1 MRNSG
6 CQMARNIVS
15 LNRLIASIIVLMMI
29 ATTAICFLQ
38 IEPDSESVLKSRT
51 LQAWPS
57 GTIVVNVTD
66 EVGRGIAGATVRTT
80 GNTIIWQNQTG
91 SDGSVTI
98 SLLPADDN
106 VTNGLTY
113 QLNASMTGY
122 RDSANVFQ
130 NVSEN
135 GTQYVTLAIFGGSIL
150 GTVTTSLG
158 GTIAPVEGANVT
170 IASLGFSTNVSQSS
184 GAYRLDG
191 IPAGTVSVA
200 ANASGY
206 VPTSQ
211 DIVMPLG
218 GSILLNFV
226 LISQNG
232 SISGHVYHSTLHKV
246 LNNTNVSVRVGSF
259 TITVMSGSDGS
270 YNLTNLPEGT
280 YTLTAE
286 RDGFLSIAIPD
297 VVVTRGNVTLGVDL
311 NLTEKPTRL
320 YGVVRSGTRLLVG
333 ANISV
338 VGTSTFNLSGPDGNY
353 EIGNLTAGIYT
364 IRASSPGYETAA
376 FAGVVMPEGGEI
388 QLNINLTG
396 LPGALITGV
405 VIDADTGLPLANVL
419 VTIVDI
425 DPPRAGVATDIN
437 GAYGLPGL
445 DPGNYTIRFEKTGYR
460 PVEISDVNVTKD
472 GETKQDLEMTPL
484 RRGFEG
490 FIPGFDIP
498 HSMMLM
504 ALCLT
509 IIIFALAV
517 YLRHRSFETPESAPA
532 VYDQAEEEE
541 ADKEAT
547 VDGEESED
555 LQEEANL
562 RMIGKSKNG
571 GD

>member
-1 MRNSG
+1 
-6 CQMARNIVS
+6 MARNIVS
-15 LNRLIASIIVLMMI
+15 DNRLMASIIVLMML

-38 IEPDSESVLKSRT
+38 IGSDSEPVLKART
-51 LQAWPS
+51 MQAWPS

-66 EVGRGIAGATVRTT
+66 EVGRGIVGATVRTN
-80 GNTIIWQNQTG
+80 GNGIFWQNQTG

-106 VTNGLTY
+106 ITNGLTY
-113 QLNASMTGY
+113 QLNASMPGY
-122 RDSANVFQ
+122 RDSAIVFR

-135 GTQYVTLAIFGGSIL
+135 STEHVTLVIFGGSIL

-158 GTIAPVEGANVT
+158 GAPVEGANVT
-170 IASLGFSTNVSQSS
+170 IASLGFSTTVSPSN
-184 GAYRLDG
+184 GAYQLDG
-191 IPAGTVSVA
+191 IPAGTVSVT

-206 VPTSQ
+206 VPSSH

-218 GSILLNFV
+218 GNMLLNFV
-226 LISQNG
+226 LTSQNG
-232 SISGHVYHSTLHKV
+232 SISGHVYHSTLHTG

-286 RDGFLSIAIPD
+286 REGFLSIAIAD
-297 VVVTRGNVTLGVDL
+297 VVVTRGNITTVGVDF

-333 ANISV
+333 ANVSV

-364 IRASSPGYETAA
+364 VRASSPGYETATI
-376 FAGVVMPEGGEI
+376 AGVVMPEGGAI

-396 LPGALITGV
+396 LPGALISGV
-405 VIDADTGLPLANVL
+405 VVDAATGLPLANVL

-445 DPGNYTIRFEKTGYR
+445 NPGNYTVRFEKTGYR
-460 PVEISDVNVTKD
+460 PVEISNINVTKD
-472 GETKQDLEMTPL
+472 GQTNQDLEMTPL
-484 RRGFEG
+484 RNGFEG

-517 YLRHRSFETPESAPA
+517 YLRHRSFETPENAPA
-532 VYDQAEEEE
+532 IYDQAEEEGAE
-541 ADKEAT
+541 KETT

-555 LQEEANL
+555 LREEVNQ
-562 RMIGKSKNG
+562 RKIRKSKDG

>member
-1 MRNSG
+1 
-6 CQMARNIVS
+6 MARNIVS
-15 LNRLIASIIVLMMI
+15 DNRLMASIIVLMML
-29 ATTAICFLQ
+29 ATTAICFMQ
-38 IEPDSESVLKSRT
+38 IGSDSEPVLKART
-51 LQAWPS
+51 MQAWPS

-66 EVGRGIAGATVRTT
+66 VVGREIVGATVRTT
-80 GNTIIWQNQTG
+80 GNGIFWQNQTG

-113 QLNASMTGY
+113 QLNASMPGY
-122 RDSANVFQ
+122 RDSTNVFQ

-135 GTQYVTLAIFGGSIL
+135 STQYVTLVIFGGSIL

-158 GTIAPVEGANVT
+158 GTMAPVKGANVT
-170 IASLGFSTNVSQSS
+170 ISSLGFSTNVSPSS
-184 GAYRLDG
+184 GAYQLDG
-191 IPAGTVSVA
+191 IPAGTMSVT

-206 VPTSQ
+206 VPSSQ

-218 GSILLNFV
+218 GNILLNFV

-232 SISGHVYHSTLHKV
+232 SISGHVYHSTLHTV

-286 RDGFLSIAIPD
+286 RDGFLSIAIAD
-297 VVVTRGNVTLGVDL
+297 VVVTRGNRTVGVDF

-333 ANISV
+333 ANVSV

-364 IRASSPGYETAA
+364 VRASSPGYETATIA
-376 FAGVVMPEGGEI
+376 DVVMPEGGAI

-396 LPGALITGV
+396 LPGALISGV
-405 VIDADTGLPLANVL
+405 VVDADTGMPLANVL

-425 DPPRAGVATDIN
+425 DPARVGVATDIN

-445 DPGNYTIRFEKTGYR
+445 DPGNYTLRFEKTGYR
-460 PVEISDVNVTKD
+460 PVEISNINVTKD
-472 GETKQDLEMTPL
+472 GETKQNLEMTPL
-484 RRGFEG
+484 RNGFEG

-509 IIIFALAV
+509 IIIFALA
-517 YLRHRSFETPESAPA
+517 
-532 VYDQAEEEE
+532 
-541 ADKEAT
+541 
-547 VDGEESED
+547 
-555 LQEEANL
+555 
-562 RMIGKSKNG
+562 
-571 GD
+571 

>member
-1 MRNSG
+1 
-6 CQMARNIVS
+6 MARNIVS
-15 LNRLIASIIVLMMI
+15 DNRLMASIIVLMVL

-38 IEPDSESVLKSRT
+38 IGADSEPVLKART
-51 LQAWPS
+51 MEAWPS
-57 GTIVVNVTD
+57 GTMIVNVTD
-66 EVGRGIAGATVRTT
+66 EVGRDIVGATVRTT
-80 GNTIIWQNQTG
+80 GNGILWQNQTG

-106 VTNGLTY
+106 VTDGLTY
-113 QLNASMTGY
+113 QLNASMLGY
-122 RDSANVFQ
+122 RDSTNAFQ

-135 GTQYVTLAIFGGSIL
+135 GTVHVTLVIFGGSIL

-158 GTIAPVEGANVT
+158 GTTTPVEGANVT
-170 IASLGFSTNVSQSS
+170 IASLGFSTIVSPST
-184 GAYRLDG
+184 GAYLLGG
-191 IPAGTVSVA
+191 IPAGTVSVT

-206 VPTSQ
+206 VPSSQ

-218 GSILLNFV
+218 GNILLNFV

-232 SISGHVYHSTLHKV
+232 SISGNVYHSTLHTA
-246 LNNTNVSVRVGSF
+246 LNSTNVSVRVGSF
-259 TITVMSGSDGS
+259 TIIVTSGSDGS

-286 RDGFLSIAIPD
+286 REGFSPISIAD
-297 VVVTRGNVTLGVDL
+297 VVVTRGNRTVGVDF

-338 VGTSTFNLSGPDGNY
+338 VGTTTFNLSGPDGNY

-364 IRASSPGYETAA
+364 IRVSSPGYETATIA
-376 FAGVVMPEGGEI
+376 DVVMPEGGTI
-388 QLNINLTG
+388 QLNVNLTG
-396 LPGALITGV
+396 LPGGLISGV
-405 VIDADTGLPLANVL
+405 VVDADTGMPLANVL

-445 DPGNYTIRFEKTGYR
+445 DPGNYTVRFEKTGYQ
-460 PVEISDVNVTKD
+460 PIEISNINVTKD
-472 GETKQDLEMTPL
+472 GETKQNLEMTPL

-490 FIPGFDIP
+490 FIPGFDVP

-517 YLRHRSFETPESAPA
+517 YLRHRSFETPDSSPA
-532 VYDQAEEEE
+532 IYDQADEEE
-541 ADKEAT
+541 AEKETT

-555 LQEEANL
+555 LREEVNQ
-562 RMIGKSKNG
+562 RKIRKSKNG

>member
-1 MRNSG
+1 
-6 CQMARNIVS
+6 MARNIVS
-15 LNRLIASIIVLMMI
+15 DNKLMASIIVLIML

-38 IEPDSESVLKSRT
+38 IGADSEPVLKART
-51 LQAWPS
+51 MQAWPS

-66 EVGRGIAGATVRTT
+66 EVGRGVAGATVRTT
-80 GNTIIWQNQTG
+80 GNGIFWQNQTG

-106 VTNGLTY
+106 VTDRLTY
-113 QLNASMTGY
+113 QLNASMLAY
-122 RDSANVFQ
+122 RDSTNVFQ

-135 GTQYVTLAIFGGSIL
+135 RTEYVTLVIFGGSIL

-158 GTIAPVEGANVT
+158 GTMAPVVGANVT

-191 IPAGTVSVA
+191 IPAGTVSVT

-206 VPTSQ
+206 VPSSQ

-218 GSILLNFV
+218 GSVLLNFV

-232 SISGHVYHSTLHKV
+232 SISGHVYHSSLHTA

-259 TITVMSGSDGS
+259 TITVVSGSDGS

-286 RDGFLSIAIPD
+286 RDGFLSMAISD
-297 VVVTRGNVTLGVDL
+297 VVVTRGNITLGIDF
-311 NLTEKPTRL
+311 NLTEKATRL

-333 ANISV
+333 ANVSV
-338 VGTSTFNLSGPDGNY
+338 VGTLTFNLSGPDGNY
-353 EIGNLTAGIYT
+353 EITNLTAGTYT
-364 IRASSPGYETAA
+364 IRAASPGYETAT
-376 FAGVVMPEGGEI
+376 FADVVMPEGGEI

-396 LPGALITGV
+396 LPGALISGV

-445 DPGNYTIRFEKTGYR
+445 VPGNYTVRFEKTGYR
-460 PVEISDVNVTKD
+460 PMEIPNINVTKD
-472 GETKQDLEMTPL
+472 GQTIQNLEMTPL

-509 IIIFALAV
+509 IVIFALAV

-532 VYDQAEEEE
+532 IYDQAEEE
-541 ADKEAT
+541 KEAT
-547 VDGEESED
+547 VDGEGSED
-555 LQEEANL
+555 LKEEVN
-562 RMIGKSKNG
+562 RRKIGKSKDG

>member
-1 MRNSG
+1 
-6 CQMARNIVS
+6 MARNIVS
-15 LNRLIASIIVLMMI
+15 DNRLMASIIVLIML

-38 IEPDSESVLKSRT
+38 IGADSEPVLKART
-51 LQAWPS
+51 METWPS
-57 GTIVVNVTD
+57 GTMVVNVTD
-66 EVGRGIAGATVRTT
+66 EVGRGIVGATVRTN
-80 GNTIIWQNQTG
+80 GNGISWQNQTG
-91 SDGSVTI
+91 SDGSVTV

-106 VTNGLTY
+106 VTDGLTY
-113 QLNASMTGY
+113 QLNASMLGY
-122 RDSANVFQ
+122 RDSTNLFQ

-135 GTQYVTLAIFGGSIL
+135 GTVHVTLVIFGGSIL

-158 GTIAPVEGANVT
+158 GTMTPVEGANVT
-170 IASLGFSTNVSQSS
+170 ISSLGFSTIVSPST
-184 GAYRLDG
+184 GAYELDG
-191 IPAGTVSVA
+191 IPAGTVSVT

-206 VPTSQ
+206 VPSSL
-211 DIVMPLG
+211 DVVMPLG
-218 GSILLNFV
+218 GNILLNFV

-232 SISGHVYHSTLHKV
+232 SISGNVYHSTLHTA

-259 TITVMSGSDGS
+259 TITVTSGSDGS
-270 YNLTNLPEGT
+270 YSLTNLPEGT

-286 RDGFLSIAIPD
+286 REGFSPISIAD
-297 VVVTRGNVTLGVDL
+297 VVVTRGNRTVGVDF
-311 NLTEKPTRL
+311 NLTENPTRL

-364 IRASSPGYETAA
+364 IRVSSPGYETATIA
-376 FAGVVMPEGGEI
+376 DVVVPEGGTI

-396 LPGALITGV
+396 LPGALISGV
-405 VIDADTGLPLANVL
+405 VIDADTGMPLANVL

-445 DPGNYTIRFEKTGYR
+445 DPGNYTVRFEKTGYQ
-460 PVEISDVNVTKD
+460 PIEISNINVTKD
-472 GETKQDLEMTPL
+472 GETKQNLEMTPL

-532 VYDQAEEEE
+532 IYDQADEEDAE
-541 ADKEAT
+541 KETA

-555 LQEEANL
+555 LQGEANQ
-562 RMIGKSKNG
+562 RKIRKSKNG

>member
-1 MRNSG
+1 
-6 CQMARNIVS
+6 MARNIVS
-15 LNRLIASIIVLMMI
+15 DNRLMASIIVLMVL

-38 IEPDSESVLKSRT
+38 IGPDPEPAQRART
-51 LQAWPS
+51 TQAWPS
-57 GTIVVNVTD
+57 GTMVVNVTD

-80 GNTIIWQNQTG
+80 GNSISWQNQTG

-113 QLNASMTGY
+113 QLNASMLGY
-122 RDSANVFQ
+122 RDSTNAFQ

-135 GTQYVTLAIFGGSIL
+135 GTGYVTLVIFGGSIL

-158 GTIAPVEGANVT
+158 GTMAPVEGANVT
-170 IASLGFSTNVSQSS
+170 IASLGFSTNVSPAS

-191 IPAGTVSVA
+191 VPAGTVSVT

-206 VPTSQ
+206 VPSSQ
-211 DIVMPLG
+211 DIIMPLG
-218 GSILLNFV
+218 GSVLLNFV

-232 SISGHVYHSTLHKV
+232 SISGHVYHSTIHSA
-246 LNNTNVSVRVGSF
+246 LNNSNVSVRVGSF

-286 RDGFLSIAIPD
+286 REGFLSTSIAD
-297 VVVTRGNVTLGVDL
+297 VIVTRGNRTVGVDF

-333 ANISV
+333 ANVSV
-338 VGTSTFNLSGPDGNY
+338 VGTSVFNLSGPDGNY

-364 IRASSPGYETAA
+364 VKASSPGYETATIA
-376 FAGVVMPEGGEI
+376 DVVMPEGGEI

-396 LPGALITGV
+396 LPGALISGTIV
-405 VIDADTGLPLANVL
+405 DSETGLPLANVL
-419 VTIVDI
+419 VTIVNI

-445 DPGNYTIRFEKTGYR
+445 EPGNYTIRFEKTGYR
-460 PVEISDVNVTKD
+460 PVEISGMNVTKD
-472 GETKQDLEMTPL
+472 GQMVQNLEMTPL
-484 RRGFEG
+484 RNGFEG

-517 YLRHRSFETPESAPA
+517 YLRHRSFEAPESAPA
-532 VYDQAEEEE
+532 VYDQADEEE
-541 ADKEAT
+541 AEGETAE
-547 VDGEESED
+547 DGEGSDD
-555 LQEEANL
+555 LQEDAGL
-562 RMIGKSKNG
+562 RKSGKSKNG

>member
-1 MRNSG
+1 
-6 CQMARNIVS
+6 MARNIVS
-15 LNRLIASIIVLMMI
+15 VNRLMASIIVLMMLS
-29 ATTAICFLQ
+29 TTAICFLQ
-38 IEPDSESVLKSRT
+38 IGPDSGPVLRART
-51 LQAWPS
+51 MQAWPS

-66 EVGRGIAGATVRTT
+66 EVGRGIIGATVRTT
-80 GNTIIWQNQTG
+80 GNSIFWQNQTG

-113 QLNASMTGY
+113 QLNASMPDY
-122 RDSANVFQ
+122 RDSTNVFQ

-135 GTQYVTLAIFGGSIL
+135 STEYVTLVIFGGSIL

-158 GTIAPVEGANVT
+158 GTMAPVEGANVT
-170 IASLGFSTNVSQSS
+170 IASLGFSTIVSPSS
-184 GAYRLDG
+184 GAYQLDG
-191 IPAGTVSVA
+191 IPAGTVSVT

-206 VPTSQ
+206 VPSSQ

-218 GSILLNFV
+218 GNILLNFV

-232 SISGHVYHSTLHKV
+232 SISGHVYHSTLHTV

-286 RDGFLSIAIPD
+286 REGFLSIAIAD
-297 VVVTRGNVTLGVDL
+297 VVVTRGNRTVGVDF

-333 ANISV
+333 ANVSI

-353 EIGNLTAGIYT
+353 EIGNLTAGIY
-364 IRASSPGYETAA
+364 IVRASSPGYETATIA
-376 FAGVVMPEGGEI
+376 DVVMPEGGAI

-396 LPGALITGV
+396 LPGALISGV
-405 VIDADTGLPLANVL
+405 VKDSVTGMPLANVL

-445 DPGNYTIRFEKTGYR
+445 DPGNYTVRFEKTGYR
-460 PVEISDVNVTKD
+460 PVEISNINVTKD

-484 RRGFEG
+484 RNGFEG

-509 IIIFALAV
+509 IVIFALAV

-532 VYDQAEEEE
+532 IYDQAEEEE
-541 ADKEAT
+541 AEKETT
-547 VDGEESED
+547 VGGEESEY
-555 LQEEANL
+555 LQEEVN
-562 RMIGKSKNG
+562 RRDIGKSKNG

>member
-1 MRNSG
+1 
-6 CQMARNIVS
+6 MARNIVS
-15 LNRLIASIIVLMMI
+15 VNRLMASIIILMMLS
-29 ATTAICFLQ
+29 TTAICFLQ
-38 IEPDSESVLKSRT
+38 IGSDSEPVLKART
-51 LQAWPS
+51 MQAWPS

-66 EVGRGIAGATVRTT
+66 EVGRGIIGATVRTT
-80 GNTIIWQNQTG
+80 GNGIFWQNQTG

-113 QLNASMTGY
+113 QLNASLPGY
-122 RDSANVFQ
+122 RDSTNVFQ
-130 NVSEN
+130 NATEN
-135 GTQYVTLAIFGGSIL
+135 GTEHATLVIFGGSIL

-158 GTIAPVEGANVT
+158 GTMAPVEGANVT
-170 IASLGFSTNVSQSS
+170 IASLGFSTIVSPTS
-184 GAYRLDG
+184 GAYKLDG
-191 IPAGTVSVA
+191 VPAGTVSVT

-206 VPTSQ
+206 VPSSQ

-218 GSILLNFV
+218 GSVLLNFV

-232 SISGHVYHSTLHKV
+232 SISGYVYHSTLHTV

-286 RDGFLSIAIPD
+286 RDGFISIAISD
-297 VVVTRGNVTLGVDL
+297 VVVTRGNRTVGVDF

-333 ANISV
+333 ANVSV
-338 VGTSTFNLSGPDGNY
+338 VGTPIFNLSGPDGNY
-353 EIGNLTAGIYT
+353 EIGNLTAGTYT
-364 IRASSPGYETAA
+364 IKASSPGYETATIA
-376 FAGVVMPEGGEI
+376 DVVIPEGGAI

-396 LPGALITGV
+396 LPGALISGV
-405 VIDADTGLPLANVL
+405 IVDADTGLPLANVL

-425 DPPRAGVATDIN
+425 DPARAGVSTDIN

-445 DPGNYTIRFEKTGYR
+445 DPGNYTLRFEKTGYR
-460 PVEISDVNVTKD
+460 PVEISNVNVTKD
-472 GETKQDLEMTPL
+472 GEKRQNLEMTPL
-484 RRGFEG
+484 RNGFEG

-509 IIIFALAV
+509 IVIFALAV

-532 VYDQAEEEE
+532 IYDQAEEEE
-541 ADKEAT
+541 ADKETSA
-547 VDGEESED
+547 DGEESED
-555 LQEEANL
+555 LQGEVNQ
-562 RMIGKSKNG
+562 RKIRKSNNG

>member
-1 MRNSG
+1 
-6 CQMARNIVS
+6 MARNIVS
-15 LNRLIASIIVLMMI
+15 DRRLMASIIVLIML

-38 IEPDSESVLKSRT
+38 IGSDSEPVLKART
-51 LQAWPS
+51 MQAWPS

-66 EVGRGIAGATVRTT
+66 VVGRGIVGATVRTT
-80 GNTIIWQNQTG
+80 GNGILWQNQTG

-113 QLNASMTGY
+113 QLNASMPGY
-122 RDSANVFQ
+122 RDSAIVFQ

-135 GTQYVTLAIFGGSIL
+135 STEHVTLVIFGGSIL

-158 GTIAPVEGANVT
+158 GTMAPVEGANVT
-170 IASLGFSTNVSQSS
+170 IASLGFSTTVSPSS
-184 GAYRLDG
+184 GAYQLDG
-191 IPAGTVSVA
+191 VPAGTVSVT

-206 VPTSQ
+206 VPSSH

-218 GSILLNFV
+218 GNILLNFV

-232 SISGHVYHSTLHKV
+232 SISGKVYHSTIHTG

-286 RDGFLSIAIPD
+286 REGFLSIAIAD
-297 VVVTRGNVTLGVDL
+297 VVVTRGNITVGVDF
-311 NLTEKPTRL
+311 NITEKPTRL

-333 ANISV
+333 ANVSV

-353 EIGNLTAGIYT
+353 EIGNLTAGTYSV
-364 IRASSPGYETAA
+364 RASSPGYETATIA
-376 FAGVVMPEGGEI
+376 DVVMPEGGSI

-396 LPGALITGV
+396 LPGALISGV
-405 VIDADTGLPLANVL
+405 VRDADTGMPLANVL

-425 DPPRAGVATDIN
+425 DPARAGVATDIN

-445 DPGNYTIRFEKTGYR
+445 DPGNYTVRFEKTGYR
-460 PVEISDVNVTKD
+460 PVEISNIIVTKD
-472 GETKQDLEMTPL
+472 GETKQNLEMTPL
-484 RRGFEG
+484 RNGFEG

-532 VYDQAEEEE
+532 IYDQAEEEE
-541 ADKEAT
+541 AEKETT
-547 VDGEESED
+547 VGGEESED
-555 LQEEANL
+555 LQEEVNQ
-562 RMIGKSKNG
+562 RKIRKSKNS

>member
-1 MRNSG
+1 
-6 CQMARNIVS
+6 MARNIVS
-15 LNRLIASIIVLMMI
+15 YNRLMASIIVLMML

-38 IEPDSESVLKSRT
+38 IVPNSEPVVRART
-51 LQAWPS
+51 MEAWPS
-57 GTIVVNVTD
+57 GTMVVNVTD
-66 EVGRGIAGATVRTT
+66 EVGRGIVGATVRTT
-80 GNTIIWQNQTG
+80 GNGISWQNQTG
-91 SDGSVTI
+91 GDGFVTI
-98 SLLPADDN
+98 NLLPADDN
-106 VTNGLTY
+106 VTSGLTY
-113 QLNASMTGY
+113 QLNASMIDY
-122 RDSANVFQ
+122 RDSTNLFQ

-135 GTQYVTLAIFGGSIL
+135 STVYATLVIFGGSIL

-158 GTIAPVEGANVT
+158 GTTAPVEGANVT
-170 IASLGFSTNVSQSS
+170 IYSLGFSTTVSPSN
-184 GAYRLDG
+184 GAYQLDG
-191 IPAGTVSVA
+191 IPAGTVSVT

-206 VPTSQ
+206 VPSSQ
-211 DIVMPLG
+211 DIVMPLDG
-218 GSILLNFV
+218 NILLNFV

-232 SISGHVYHSTLHKV
+232 SISGDVYHSTLHTV

-259 TITVMSGSDGS
+259 TITVTSGSDGS
-270 YNLTNLPEGT
+270 YNLTNLPEGI

-286 RDGFLSIAIPD
+286 REGFISISIAD
-297 VVVTRGNVTLGVDL
+297 VVVTRGNRTVGVDF

-364 IRASSPGYETAA
+364 VRASSPGYETATIA
-376 FAGVVMPEGGEI
+376 DVVIPEGGTI
-388 QLNINLTG
+388 QLNVNLTG
-396 LPGALITGV
+396 LPGALISGV
-405 VIDADTGLPLANVL
+405 VVDADTGIPLANVL

-425 DPPRAGVATDIN
+425 DPARAGVATDIN

-445 DPGNYTIRFEKTGYR
+445 DPGNYTVRFEKTGYR
-460 PVEISDVNVTKD
+460 PTEISGINVTKD
-472 GETKQDLEMTPL
+472 GQTKQDLRMTPL
-484 RRGFEG
+484 RKGFEG

-509 IIIFALAV
+509 IVIFALAV

-532 VYDQAEEEE
+532 IYDQAEEEE
-541 ADKEAT
+541 AEKETT

-555 LQEEANL
+555 LREGVNQRKIRKL
-562 RMIGKSKNG
+562 KNG
-571 GD
+571 GN

>member
-1 MRNSG
+1 
-6 CQMARNIVS
+6 MARNIVS
-15 LNRLIASIIVLMMI
+15 DNRLMASILVLLML
-29 ATTAICFLQ
+29 TTAAFCFLQ
-38 IEPDSESVLKSRT
+38 IGECPEPALKART
-51 LQAWPS
+51 MQAWPS

-66 EVGRGIAGATVRTT
+66 EVGRGIVGATVRTN
-80 GNTIIWQNQTG
+80 GNGISWQNQTG

-98 SLLPADDN
+98 STLPADDN

-113 QLNASMTGY
+113 QLNASMLGY
-122 RDSANVFQ
+122 RDSINLFQ

-135 GTQYVTLAIFGGSIL
+135 GTVHATLVIFGGSIL

-158 GTIAPVEGANVT
+158 GTMAPVEGANVT
-170 IASLGFSTNVSQSS
+170 IASLGFSTIVSPST
-184 GAYRLDG
+184 GAYEIDG
-191 IPAGTVSVA
+191 IPAGTVSVT
-200 ANASGY
+200 ANASGF
-206 VPTSQ
+206 VPSSQ

-218 GSILLNFV
+218 GNVLLNFV
-226 LISQNG
+226 LMSQNG
-232 SISGHVYHSTLHKV
+232 SISGTVYHSTLHTA
-246 LNNTNVSVRVGSF
+246 LNNTNISVRVGSF
-259 TITVMSGSDGS
+259 TIIVTSGSDGS

-280 YTLTAE
+280 YTLIADRE
-286 RDGFLSIAIPD
+286 GFSPVSIAD
-297 VVVTRGNVTLGVDL
+297 VIVTRGNRTVGVDF
-311 NLTEKPTRL
+311 NLTENPTRL

-338 VGTSTFNLSGPDGNY
+338 VGTSSFNLSGPDGNY

-364 IRASSPGYETAA
+364 ISVSSPGYETATIA
-376 FAGVVMPEGGEI
+376 DVVIPEGGTI

-396 LPGALITGV
+396 LPGALISGF

-419 VTIVDI
+419 VTIVDV
-425 DPPRAGVATDIN
+425 DPPRTGVATDIN

-445 DPGNYTIRFEKTGYR
+445 NPGNYTVRFEKTGYQ
-460 PVEISDVNVTKD
+460 PIEISNINVTKD
-472 GETKQDLEMTPL
+472 GETKQNLEMTPL

-517 YLRHRSFETPESAPA
+517 YLRHRSFETPGSSPA
-532 VYDQAEEEE
+532 VYDQADEEE
-541 ADKEAT
+541 AEKETT

-555 LQEEANL
+555 LREEANQ
-562 RMIGKSKNG
+562 SKTRK
-571 GD
+571 

>member
-1 MRNSG
+1 
-6 CQMARNIVS
+6 MARNIVS
-15 LNRLIASIIVLMMI
+15 DNRLMASIIVLMML

-38 IEPDSESVLKSRT
+38 IGSDSEPVLKART
-51 LQAWPS
+51 MQAWPS

-66 EVGRGIAGATVRTT
+66 EVGRGIVGATVRTN
-80 GNTIIWQNQTG
+80 GNGIFWQNQTG

-106 VTNGLTY
+106 ITNGLTY
-113 QLNASMTGY
+113 QLNASMPGY
-122 RDSANVFQ
+122 RDSAIVFR

-135 GTQYVTLAIFGGSIL
+135 STEHVTLVIFGGSIL

-158 GTIAPVEGANVT
+158 GAPVEGANVT
-170 IASLGFSTNVSQSS
+170 IASLGFSTTVSPSN
-184 GAYRLDG
+184 GAYQLDG
-191 IPAGTVSVA
+191 IPAGTVSVT

-206 VPTSQ
+206 VPSSH

-218 GSILLNFV
+218 GNMLLNFV
-226 LISQNG
+226 LTSQNG
-232 SISGHVYHSTLHKV
+232 SISGHVYHSTLHTG

-286 RDGFLSIAIPD
+286 REGFLSIAIAD
-297 VVVTRGNVTLGVDL
+297 VVVTRGNITTVGVDF

-333 ANISV
+333 ANVSV

-353 EIGNLTAGIYT
+353 EIGNLTAGTYT
-364 IRASSPGYETAA
+364 VRASSPGYETAIIA
-376 FAGVVMPEGGEI
+376 DVVMPEGGAI

-396 LPGALITGV
+396 LPGALISGWV
-405 VIDADTGLPLANVL
+405 VDAATGLPLANVL

-445 DPGNYTIRFEKTGYR
+445 DPGNYTVRFEKTGYR
-460 PVEISDVNVTKD
+460 PVEISNINVTKD
-472 GETKQDLEMTPL
+472 GQTNQDLEMTPL
-484 RRGFEG
+484 RNGFEG

-532 VYDQAEEEE
+532 IYDQAEEEE
-541 ADKEAT
+541 AERETT
-547 VDGEESED
+547 VHGEESED
-555 LQEEANL
+555 LQKEVNQ
-562 RMIGKSKNG
+562 RKIRKSKNG

>member
-1 MRNSG
+1 
-6 CQMARNIVS
+6 MARNIVS
-15 LNRLIASIIVLMMI
+15 DNRSMASIIVLMML

-38 IEPDSESVLKSRT
+38 IGSDSEPVLKVRT
-51 LQAWPS
+51 MQVWPS
-57 GTIVVNVTD
+57 GTMVVNVTD

-80 GNTIIWQNQTG
+80 GNGIFWQNQTG

-106 VTNGLTY
+106 VTGGLTY
-113 QLNASMTGY
+113 QLNASMPGY
-122 RDSANVFQ
+122 RDSTNAFQ
-130 NVSEN
+130 NATEN
-135 GTQYVTLAIFGGSIL
+135 RTEHVTLIIFGGSIL

-158 GTIAPVEGANVT
+158 GAPVEGANVT
-170 IASLGFSTNVSQSS
+170 IASLGFSTIVSPTS
-184 GAYRLDG
+184 GAYQLDG
-191 IPAGTVSVA
+191 VPAGTVSVT

-206 VPTSQ
+206 VPSSQ
-211 DIVMPLG
+211 DIVIPLG
-218 GSILLNFV
+218 GSVLLNFI

-232 SISGHVYHSTLHKV
+232 SISGHVYHSTLHTV

-286 RDGFLSIAIPD
+286 RDGFLSIAISD
-297 VVVTRGNVTLGVDL
+297 VVVTRGNRTVGVDF

-333 ANISV
+333 ANVSV

-353 EIGNLTAGIYT
+353 EIGNLTAGVYT
-364 IRASSPGYETAA
+364 VRASSPGYETATIA
-376 FAGVVMPEGGEI
+376 DVVIPEGGAI

-396 LPGALITGV
+396 LPGALISGV
-405 VIDADTGLPLANVL
+405 VKDADTGLPLANVL

-445 DPGNYTIRFEKTGYR
+445 DPGNYTLRFEKTGYR
-460 PVEISDVNVTKD
+460 PVEISNINVTKD
-472 GETKQDLEMTPL
+472 GETKQNLEMTPL

-498 HSMMLM
+498 HSMMLL

-509 IIIFALAV
+509 IVIFALAV

-532 VYDQAEEEE
+532 IYDQAEEEE
-541 ADKEAT
+541 AEKKETT
-547 VDGEESED
+547 VGGEESED
-555 LQEEANL
+555 LQEEVN
-562 RMIGKSKNG
+562 RRKIGKSKNG

>member
-1 MRNSG
+1 LM
-6 CQMARNIVS
+6 
-15 LNRLIASIIVLMMI
+15 ASIIVLMML

-38 IEPDSESVLKSRT
+38 IGSDSEPVLKART
-51 LQAWPS
+51 MQAWPS

-66 EVGRGIAGATVRTT
+66 EVGRGIVGATVRTT
-80 GNTIIWQNQTG
+80 GNGIFWQNQTG

-98 SLLPADDN
+98 SLLYADDN

-113 QLNASMTGY
+113 QVNASMPGY
-122 RDSANVFQ
+122 RDSVTVPQ

-135 GTQYVTLAIFGGSIL
+135 WTEHVTLVIFGGSIL
-150 GTVTTSLG
+150 GTVTTSMG
-158 GTIAPVEGANVT
+158 GTMAPVEGANVT
-170 IASLGFSTNVSQSS
+170 ISSLGFSTNVSPSN
-184 GAYRLDG
+184 GAYQLDG
-191 IPAGTVSVA
+191 IPAGTVSVT

-206 VPTSQ
+206 VPSSQ

-218 GSILLNFV
+218 GNILLNFV

-232 SISGHVYHSTLHKV
+232 SISGHVYHSTLHTS
-246 LNNTNVSVRVGSF
+246 LNNTNVSVQVGSF

-270 YNLTNLPEGT
+270 YNLTNLPEGS

-286 RDGFLSIAIPD
+286 REGFLSIAIAD
-297 VVVTRGNVTLGVDL
+297 VVVTRGSRTVGVDF

-333 ANISV
+333 ANVSI

-364 IRASSPGYETAA
+364 VRASSPGYETATIA
-376 FAGVVMPEGGEI
+376 DVVIPEGGEI

-396 LPGALITGV
+396 LPGALISGV
-405 VIDADTGLPLANVL
+405 VVDADTGLPLANVL

-445 DPGNYTIRFEKTGYR
+445 DPGNYTVRFEKTGYR
-460 PVEISDVNVTKD
+460 PVEISNINVTKD
-472 GETKQDLEMTPL
+472 GQTNQNLEMTPL
-484 RRGFEG
+484 RNGFEG

-498 HSMMLM
+498 HSMMLL

-509 IIIFALAV
+509 IVIFALAV

-541 ADKEAT
+541 EEKEST
-547 VDGEESED
+547 VDGEGSED
-555 LQEEANL
+555 LQEELNQ
-562 RMIGKSKNG
+562 RRVGKSKNG

>member
-1 MRNSG
+1 
-6 CQMARNIVS
+6 MARNIVS
-15 LNRLIASIIVLMMI
+15 DRRLMASIIVLIML

-38 IEPDSESVLKSRT
+38 IGSDSEPVLKART
-51 LQAWPS
+51 MQAWPS

-66 EVGRGIAGATVRTT
+66 VVGRGIVGATVRTT
-80 GNTIIWQNQTG
+80 GNGILWQNQTG

-113 QLNASMTGY
+113 QLNASMPGY
-122 RDSANVFQ
+122 RDSAIVFQ

-135 GTQYVTLAIFGGSIL
+135 STEHVTLVIFGGSIL

-158 GTIAPVEGANVT
+158 GTMAPVEGANVT
-170 IASLGFSTNVSQSS
+170 IASLGFSTTVSPSS
-184 GAYRLDG
+184 GAYQLDG
-191 IPAGTVSVA
+191 VPAGTVSVT

-206 VPTSQ
+206 VPSSH

-218 GSILLNFV
+218 GNILLNFV

-232 SISGHVYHSTLHKV
+232 SISGKVYHSTIHTG

-286 RDGFLSIAIPD
+286 REGFLSIAIAD
-297 VVVTRGNVTLGVDL
+297 VVVTRGNITVGVDF
-311 NLTEKPTRL
+311 NITEKPTRL

-333 ANISV
+333 ANVSV

-353 EIGNLTAGIYT
+353 EIGNLTAGTYT
-364 IRASSPGYETAA
+364 VRASSPGYETAIIA
-376 FAGVVMPEGGEI
+376 DVVMPEGGTI

-396 LPGALITGV
+396 LPGALISGV
-405 VIDADTGLPLANVL
+405 VRDADTGMPLANVL

-425 DPPRAGVATDIN
+425 DPARAGVATDIN

-445 DPGNYTIRFEKTGYR
+445 DPGNYTVRFEKTGYR
-460 PVEISDVNVTKD
+460 PVEISNIIVTKD
-472 GETKQDLEMTPL
+472 GETKQNLEMTPL
-484 RRGFEG
+484 RNGFEG

-532 VYDQAEEEE
+532 IYDQAEEEE
-541 ADKEAT
+541 AEKETT
-547 VDGEESED
+547 VGGEESED
-555 LQEEANL
+555 LQEEVNQ
-562 RMIGKSKNG
+562 RKIRKSKNS

>member
-1 MRNSG
+1 
-6 CQMARNIVS
+6 MARNIVS
-15 LNRLIASIIVLMMI
+15 YNRLMASIIFLMML

-38 IEPDSESVLKSRT
+38 IGSDSEPVLKART
-51 LQAWPS
+51 MQAWPS

-66 EVGRGIAGATVRTT
+66 EVGRGIVGATVRTN
-80 GNTIIWQNQTG
+80 GNGIFWQNQTG

-106 VTNGLTY
+106 ITNGLTY
-113 QLNASMTGY
+113 QLNASMPGY

-135 GTQYVTLAIFGGSIL
+135 GTKHVTLVIFGGSIL

-158 GTIAPVEGANVT
+158 GAPVEGANVT
-170 IASLGFSTNVSQSS
+170 IASLGFSTTVSPSN
-184 GAYRLDG
+184 GAYQLDG
-191 IPAGTVSVA
+191 IPAGTVSVT

-206 VPTSQ
+206 VPSSH

-218 GSILLNFV
+218 GNMLLNFV
-226 LISQNG
+226 LTSQNG
-232 SISGHVYHSTLHKV
+232 SISGHVYHSTLHTG

-286 RDGFLSIAIPD
+286 REGFLSIAIAD
-297 VVVTRGNVTLGVDL
+297 VVVTRGNITTVGVDF

-333 ANISV
+333 ANVSV

-353 EIGNLTAGIYT
+353 EIGNLTAGTYT
-364 IRASSPGYETAA
+364 VRASSPGYETAIIA
-376 FAGVVMPEGGEI
+376 DVVMPEGGAI

-396 LPGALITGV
+396 LPGALISGWV
-405 VIDADTGLPLANVL
+405 VDAATGLPLANVL

-445 DPGNYTIRFEKTGYR
+445 DPGNYTVRFEKTGYR
-460 PVEISDVNVTKD
+460 PVEISNINVTKD
-472 GETKQDLEMTPL
+472 GQTNQDLEMTPL
-484 RRGFEG
+484 RNGFEG

-532 VYDQAEEEE
+532 IYDQAEEEE
-541 ADKEAT
+541 AERETT
-547 VDGEESED
+547 VHGEESED
-555 LQEEANL
+555 LQKEVNQ
-562 RMIGKSKNG
+562 RKIRKSKNG

>member
-1 MRNSG
+1 
-6 CQMARNIVS
+6 MARNIVS
-15 LNRLIASIIVLMMI
+15 DNRLMASIFVLLMLT
-29 ATTAICFLQ
+29 TTAFCFVQ
-38 IEPDSESVLKSRT
+38 IGERPEPALKART
-51 LQAWPS
+51 MQAWPS

-66 EVGRGIAGATVRTT
+66 EVGRGIVGATVRTT
-80 GNTIIWQNQTG
+80 GNGISWQNQTG
-91 SDGSVTI
+91 SDGSVTL

-113 QLNASMTGY
+113 QLNASILGY
-122 RDSANVFQ
+122 RDSTNVFH

-135 GTQYVTLAIFGGSIL
+135 GTEYVTLVVFGGSIL

-158 GTIAPVEGANVT
+158 GTVAPVEGANVT
-170 IASLGFSTNVSQSS
+170 IASLGFSTNVSPSS
-184 GAYRLDG
+184 GAYRIDG

-206 VPTSQ
+206 VPSSQ

-232 SISGHVYHSTLHKV
+232 SISGHVYHSTFHSA
-246 LNNTNVSVRVGSF
+246 LNNTNVSVRVSSF

-280 YTLTAE
+280 YTLTADRE
-286 RDGFLSIAIPD
+286 GFLSASIAD
-297 VVVTRGNVTLGVDL
+297 VVVTRGNRTVGVDF

-333 ANISV
+333 ANVSV
-338 VGTSTFNLSGPDGNY
+338 VGTSIFNLSGPDGNY

-364 IRASSPGYETAA
+364 VKVSSPGYVTTTIAD
-376 FAGVVMPEGGEI
+376 VVMPQGGEI
-388 QLNINLTG
+388 QLNVNLTG
-396 LPGALITGV
+396 LPGALISGV
-405 VIDADTGLPLANVL
+405 VVDADTGAPLANVL

-425 DPPRAGVATDIN
+425 DPARAGVATDIN
-437 GAYGLPGL
+437 GVYGLPGL
-445 DPGNYTIRFEKTGYR
+445 DPGNYTVRFEKTGYR
-460 PVEISDVNVTKD
+460 PVEISGINVTKD
-472 GETKQDLEMTPL
+472 GQTIQNLEMTPL

-517 YLRHRSFETPESAPA
+517 YLRHRSFETPDNAPA
-532 VYDQAEEEE
+532 IYDQEDEEE
-541 ADKEAT
+541 AEKDTAA
-547 VDGEESED
+547 DGTESED
-555 LQEEANL
+555 LHEDVSQRNI
-562 RMIGKSKNG
+562 RRPKDG

>member
-1 MRNSG
+1 
-6 CQMARNIVS
+6 MARNIVS
-15 LNRLIASIIVLMMI
+15 DNRLMASIIVLIML

-38 IEPDSESVLKSRT
+38 IGADSEPVLKART
-51 LQAWPS
+51 MEAWPS
-57 GTIVVNVTD
+57 GTMVVNVTD
-66 EVGRGIAGATVRTT
+66 EVGRGIVGATVRTN
-80 GNTIIWQNQTG
+80 GNGISWQNQTG
-91 SDGSVTI
+91 GDGSVTI
-98 SLLPADDN
+98 NLLPADDN

-113 QLNASMTGY
+113 QLNASMIGY
-122 RDSANVFQ
+122 RDSTNLFQ

-135 GTQYVTLAIFGGSIL
+135 GTVHVTLVIFGGSIL

-158 GTIAPVEGANVT
+158 GTMTPVEGANVT
-170 IASLGFSTNVSQSS
+170 ISSLGFSTIVSPST
-184 GAYRLDG
+184 GAYELDG
-191 IPAGTVSVA
+191 VPAGTVSVT

-206 VPTSQ
+206 VPSSL
-211 DIVMPLG
+211 DVVMPLG
-218 GSILLNFV
+218 GNILLNFV

-232 SISGHVYHSTLHKV
+232 SISGNVYHSTLHTA

-259 TITVMSGSDGS
+259 TIVVTSESDGS

-286 RDGFLSIAIPD
+286 REGFSPISIAD
-297 VVVTRGNVTLGVDL
+297 VVVTRGNRTAGVDF
-311 NLTEKPTRL
+311 NLTENPTKL

-338 VGTSTFNLSGPDGNY
+338 VGTSAFNLSGPDGNY
-353 EIGNLTAGIYT
+353 EIGNLTTGIYT
-364 IRASSPGYETAA
+364 IRVSSPGYETATIA
-376 FAGVVMPEGGEI
+376 DVAIPEGGTI

-396 LPGALITGV
+396 LPGALISGFVT
-405 VIDADTGLPLANVL
+405 DADTGLPLANVL
-419 VTIVDI
+419 VTIMDI

-445 DPGNYTIRFEKTGYR
+445 DPGNYTVRFEKTGYQ
-460 PVEISDVNVTKD
+460 PFEISNINVTKD
-472 GETKQDLEMTPL
+472 GETKQNLEMTPL

-532 VYDQAEEEE
+532 IYDQADEEDAE
-541 ADKEAT
+541 KETA

-555 LQEEANL
+555 LQGEANQ
-562 RMIGKSKNG
+562 RKIRKSKNG

>member
-1 MRNSG
+1 
-6 CQMARNIVS
+6 MARNIVS
-15 LNRLIASIIVLMMI
+15 DRRLMASIIVLIML

-38 IEPDSESVLKSRT
+38 IGSDSEPVLKART
-51 LQAWPS
+51 MQAWPS

-66 EVGRGIAGATVRTT
+66 VVGRGIVGATVRTT
-80 GNTIIWQNQTG
+80 GNVIFWQNQTG

-106 VTNGLTY
+106 ATNDLTY
-113 QLNASMTGY
+113 QLNASMPGY
-122 RDSANVFQ
+122 RDSAIVFQ

-135 GTQYVTLAIFGGSIL
+135 STEHVTLVIFGGSIL

-158 GTIAPVEGANVT
+158 GTMAPVEGANVT
-170 IASLGFSTNVSQSS
+170 IASLGFSTTVSPSS
-184 GAYRLDG
+184 GAYQLDG
-191 IPAGTVSVA
+191 VPAGTVSVT

-206 VPTSQ
+206 VPSSH

-218 GSILLNFV
+218 GNILLNFV

-232 SISGHVYHSTLHKV
+232 SISGKVYHSTLHTG

-286 RDGFLSIAIPD
+286 REGFLSIAIAD
-297 VVVTRGNVTLGVDL
+297 VVVTRGNITVGVDF

-333 ANISV
+333 ANVSV

-353 EIGNLTAGIYT
+353 EIGNLTAGTYSVS
-364 IRASSPGYETAA
+364 ASSPGYETAIIA
-376 FAGVVMPEGGEI
+376 DVVMPEGGEI

-396 LPGALITGV
+396 LPGALISGV
-405 VIDADTGLPLANVL
+405 VRDAATGLPLANVL

-425 DPPRAGVATDIN
+425 DPARAGVATDIN

-445 DPGNYTIRFEKTGYR
+445 DPGNYTVRFEKTGYR
-460 PVEISDVNVTKD
+460 PVEISNVIVTKD
-472 GETKQDLEMTPL
+472 GETKQKLEMTPL
-484 RRGFEG
+484 RNGFEG

-532 VYDQAEEEE
+532 IYDQAEEEE
-541 ADKEAT
+541 AEKETT
-547 VDGEESED
+547 VGGEESED
-555 LQEEANL
+555 LQKEVSQ
-562 RMIGKSKNG
+562 RKIRKSKNG

>member
-1 MRNSG
+1 
-6 CQMARNIVS
+6 MARNIVS
-15 LNRLIASIIVLMMI
+15 DNRLMASIIVLMML

-38 IEPDSESVLKSRT
+38 IGSDSEPVLKART
-51 LQAWPS
+51 MQAWPS

-66 EVGRGIAGATVRTT
+66 VVGRGIVGATVRTT
-80 GNTIIWQNQTG
+80 GNVISWQNQTG

-113 QLNASMTGY
+113 QLNASMPGY
-122 RDSANVFQ
+122 RDSAIVFQ

-135 GTQYVTLAIFGGSIL
+135 STEHVTLVIFGGSIL

-158 GTIAPVEGANVT
+158 GTMAPVEGANVT
-170 IASLGFSTNVSQSS
+170 IASLGFSTTVSPSS
-184 GAYRLDG
+184 GAYQLDG
-191 IPAGTVSVA
+191 VPAGTVSVT

-206 VPTSQ
+206 VPSSH

-218 GSILLNFV
+218 GNILLNFV

-232 SISGHVYHSTLHKV
+232 SISGKVYHSTIHTG

-286 RDGFLSIAIPD
+286 REGFLSIAIAD
-297 VVVTRGNVTLGVDL
+297 VVVTRGNITVGVDF
-311 NLTEKPTRL
+311 NITEKPTRL

-333 ANISV
+333 ANVSV
-338 VGTSTFNLSGPDGNY
+338 VGTSTINLSGPDGNY
-353 EIGNLTAGIYT
+353 EIGNLTAGTYT
-364 IRASSPGYETAA
+364 VRASSPGYETAIIA
-376 FAGVVMPEGGEI
+376 DVVMPEGGTI

-396 LPGALITGV
+396 LPGALISGV
-405 VIDADTGLPLANVL
+405 VRDADTGMPLANVL

-425 DPPRAGVATDIN
+425 DPARAGVATDIN

-445 DPGNYTIRFEKTGYR
+445 DPGNYTVRFEKTGYR
-460 PVEISDVNVTKD
+460 PVEISNIIVTKD
-472 GETKQDLEMTPL
+472 GETKQNLEMTPL
-484 RRGFEG
+484 RNGFEG

-532 VYDQAEEEE
+532 IYDQAEEEE
-541 ADKEAT
+541 AEKETT
-547 VDGEESED
+547 VGGEESED
-555 LQEEANL
+555 LQEEVNQ
-562 RMIGKSKNG
+562 RKIRKSKNS